1 MRYLRRQRISNKHNK
16 NNLLPK
22 VKIIFKRSIFIGDE
36 SLIKIPLYPHGR
48 GGENIKNLKSI
59 KTNYDQYYYISKQ
72 TTFADILGQKKCAT
86 FAGNAS
92 QTKLFTL

>member
-1 MRYLRRQRISNKHNK
+1 MN
-16 NNLLPK
+16 
-22 VKIIFKRSIFIGDE
+22 SILKFH
-36 SLIKIPLYPHGR
+36 STLT
-48 GGENIKNLKSI
+48 GGVDENIKNLKSN

-92 QTKLFTL
+92 QTKLFNI